1 MTRTTLRVLLFGAS
15 MALAVGTGCSDDST
29 FFPDA
34 GDGGSGGENRDG
46 GTGGGGGGGTD
57 SDAGGNPS
65 LDVSIG
71 DDTGGGGGGT
81 EDTGGG
87 GGGTTD
93 LDCVE
98 IIDCINASGGTQADL
113 EACIDQGT
121 PEAQGQ
127 ITDIL
132 ICLQEN
138 CGEAASDEEFASC
151 QQEFCSAEIAACTGQ
166 AAPSGDANCEE
177 TVMCALGCADQ
188 ECANACISDAD
199 STETAQA
206 AIDYFNCGVE
216 SCAEATSAEEFLS
229 CADAACPGESA
240 ACF

>member
-1 MTRTTLRVLLFGAS
+1 MTRTTLRVLLFGAA
-15 MALAVGTGCSDDST
+15 MALALGTGCSDDST

-34 GDGGSGGENRDG
+34 GEGGGGGGTDRDG
-46 GTGGGGGGGTD
+46 GTGGGGTD

-71 DDTGGGGGGT
+71 DDSGGGGS
-81 EDTGGG
+81 EDTGG

-93 LDCVE
+93 LNCVE
-98 IIDCINASGGTQADL
+98 IIECINSSGGTQADL
-113 EACIDQGT
+113 ESCIDQGT

-127 ITDIL
+127 INDVL

-151 QQEFCSAEIAACTGQ
+151 QQEFCSAELAACTGQ

-177 TVMCALGCADQ
+177 TVGCVLTCADQ

-199 STETAQA
+199 STETAEA

-229 CADAACPGESA
+229 CTDAACPDEAA